1 MRVFVLALAVALVVP
16 EFAPD
21 QIYVYKYEAKLMG
34 GMPEEGLA
42 RAGVKILSKV
52 QLHADSSNNL
62 DAPQFFEYKGKWA
75 KDDSIT
81 ANFTQH
87 LTPVKFQYTNGNVG
101 KVYAPA
107 NTQNVYELQE
117 LSVSILT
124 KTKDLN
130 QCQDKVVNDIGLSY
144 MEKCPECERKSR
156 ALNGASFY
164 NYTLKPEANSARL
177 LEATVTEIYQYAPFE
192 TMHGGPQMESRQ
204 FFSLIQQNTE
214 YNQSSTLLYEFGS
227 EVYQTPFSLLD
238 PSSRLERSDLSGIR
252 FHLGSSNRD
261 RVHEES
267 PLKYIALI
275 QLLREAQYERI
286 LTVWNQIKDNQDQR
300 HWILNAIPA
309 IRSHVA
315 LQFVMDRFLKKELSS
330 LEAAHVLLVSVHLVK
345 ASNEAIKFAQAKHSV
360 LWNIVL
366 LGYGTLV
373 AKQCVENPGCS
384 SDLVKPF
391 HERLAQAVERQEIE
405 KIITSLKVLGNA
417 GHLASYKPIQ
427 KVLPGFGSTAA
438 NLPLRVHIEAVLALR
453 NIAKN
458 HPRPVQ
464 ETVIQLFMSKEHQEL
479 RMAAA
484 IVLFETKPSTGLV
497 MTLANA
503 IAKEN
508 NDQISSFI
516 YSYMKSMTKSAAPD
530 FESVSAACSLAI
542 RVLSPRLDRQSYRY
556 SRSLYADTY
565 NSAAFLPKTVVAK
578 ARAYLAGA
586 YADVLEIGVRSEG
599 IQEALVKNQNIP
611 QNEQRVNKMKA
622 ILKALSSWK
631 AEPSSQPLASAYVK
645 IFGQEVAYGSFEN
658 LIVEQISELAKEVR
672 PEIILREVL
681 QKLMSGYKHYY
692 AQPLLLSEIRRILPT
707 AIGLPMSLSL
717 YTSAVVVVPVN
728 VKVDPPLARENFR
741 LAQLLKSDIRMS
753 AVITPSVS
761 AHTYAVMGVNT
772 DQFKAAVMSR
782 ARVHSV
788 VPAKMEARVDMTGG
802 NFKLELLPVQGITKL
817 AKAELETFA
826 VVGNMNVTTLTPLIP
841 AERADRA
848 SSEAHKSQA
857 SRMASS
863 LFGSQSRS
871 SELLHPG
878 PKQKGDIPLPKSIG
892 KKRCLESKPFG
903 YKICGETQAYNA
915 SYISASP
922 LYSMIGKH
930 VAELAITPAT
940 GTAVEKIEVEIQV
953 GQRSADKIM
962 KVISRSEE
970 EEILESKNVLLKL
983 KKILI
988 PGLNNGTSSSSSSS
1002 SSQSTSSSSSSS
1014 RSSLSNSSSSQSSS
1028 SSSSRKIQNSAAG
1041 SRRRSNSRSS
1051 KRLSQ
1056 DKKSSSSSRSSSS
1069 SQSSSQSRSSS
1080 SSSSSSSQ
1088 SKVLCLS
1095 RLNVRFFFWQHA
1107 LSTGRANS
1115 KSSAYS
1121 FETIYNKAKYLA
1133 KSVAPIVTV
1142 LIRGVTAEA
1151 QGYQIAA
1158 YVDKVTSR
1166 LQVIVA
1172 NLARD
1177 NNWRLCA
1184 DGVVLS
1190 NHKLMG
1196 KVGWGSECKQ
1206 YKAEITAET
1215 GVVDQKPA
1223 ARLKMSWEKL
1233 PSRMQLYMKW
1243 LSKFIGLMAEESGL
1257 SIART
1262 KYLRNQIKLTVAAA
1276 SEKSV
1281 NVALQTSK
1289 TTIYRLGV
1297 GLPMSLPI
1305 GQSAYDVNTDQNLAG
1320 NIINLVA
1327 KATSVR
1333 TFNGNS
1339 FSSDI
1344 PHLCPQILSQ
1354 DCTAELKFMVLLKK
1368 DQATNQYE
1376 VNVKIGLIN
1385 VDFYLKNGA
1394 VKVSVDGSEIT
1405 RFPYEHPNGKISIRQ
1420 RSDGVALVAPSFGLQ
1435 EVEYTRTDLKVQVA
1449 HWMKG
1454 KTCGLCGPADGEV
1467 RQGYRKPDKSL
1478 TRDPV
1483 SFAHSW
1489 VLGGDSC
1496 RDTTQC
1502 LMRLESV
1509 KLEKQVNVFGQNS
1522 KCYSVEPVL
1531 RCLAGCMPVRTTTVS
1546 VGYHCV
1552 PSDSYMS
1559 RPNSLNSIQ
1568 EKSIDLVEATEA
1580 HVACRCTAQCS

>member
-52 QLHADSSNNL
+52 QLHADSSNNVTLQL

-107 NTQNVYELQE
+107 VQFSYINFLFLLNPYA

-144 MEKCPECERKSR
+144 MEKCPECERVRKSR

-192 TMHGGPQMESRQ
+192 TMHGGPQMESRPLSV
-204 FFSLIQQNTE
+204 FWILPVVWREVISVESDCEVN
-214 YNQSSTLLYEFGS
+214 LLYNPLG
-227 EVYQTPFSLLD
+227 VYTYTYMKRFVFFFQVIDLL
-238 PSSRLERSDLSGIR
+238 S
-252 FHLGSSNRD
+252 HLGSSNRD

-556 SRSLYADTY
+556 SRSLYIPGLVG
-565 NSAAFLPKTVVAK
+565 AAAT
-578 ARAYLAGA
+578 

-645 IFGQEVAYGSFEN
+645 IFGQEVAYAT
-658 LIVEQISELAKEVR
+658 LCLQLAKEVR

-728 VKVDPPLARENFR
+728 GKTLDPPLARENFR

-848 SSEAHKSQA
+848 SSELKKLCLTDAVG
-857 SRMASS
+857 
-863 LFGSQSRS
+863 LQSRS

-1041 SRRRSNSRSS
+1041 SRRPFNNINA
-1051 KRLSQ
+1051 L
-1056 DKKSSSSSRSSSS
+1056 
-1069 SQSSSQSRSSS
+1069 
-1080 SSSSSSSQ
+1080 
-1088 SKVLCLS
+1088 LP
-1095 RLNVRFFFWQHA
+1095 LNFQ
-1107 LSTGRANS
+1107 
-1115 KSSAYS
+1115 
-1121 FETIYNKAKYLA
+1121 AKYLA

-1233 PSRMQLYMKW
+1233 PSRM

-1289 TTIYRLGV
+1289 TRTWL
-1297 GLPMSLPI
+1297 
-1305 GQSAYDVNTDQNLAG
+1305 
-1320 NIINLVA
+1320 
-1327 KATSVR
+1327 ATSLIWLLRPLQVKLLKVTASTCVSVFPFIFKKLNIFFLLFIVDECRIFQDKVR

>member
-101 KVYAPA
+101 KVYAPVQFSYINFLFLLNPYA
-107 NTQNVYELQE
+107 

-204 FFSLIQQNTE
+204 CSSGVQQNTE

-238 PSSRLERSDLSGIR
+238 PSSRLERSDL
-252 FHLGSSNRD
+252 N

-345 ASNEAIKFAQAKHSV
+345 ASNEAIKFDMIQNEKFREHSV

-556 SRSLYADTY
+556 SRSLYIPGLVA
-565 NSAAFLPKTVVAK
+565 AAFLPKTVVAK

-841 AERADRA
+841 AER
-848 SSEAHKSQA
+848 SSKFHQQNTFFFLITQISHQLKKLCLTDAVG
-857 SRMASS
+857 
-863 LFGSQSRS
+863 LQSRS

-1002 SSQSTSSSSSSS
+1002 SSQSTSST
-1014 RSSLSNSSSSQSSS
+1014 
-1028 SSSSRKIQNSAAG
+1028 AG

-1088 SKVLCLS
+1088 SKPLQVLCLS

-1233 PSRMQLYMKW
+1233 PSR
-1243 LSKFIGLMAEESGL
+1243 I
-1257 SIART
+1257 IART

-1289 TTIYRLGV
+1289 VTPPPPPPTHTHTHTH
-1297 GLPMSLPI
+1297 
-1305 GQSAYDVNTDQNLAG
+1305 AHNLAG

-1327 KATSVR
+1327 KATSDECRIFQDKVR

>member
-1 MRVFVLALAVALVVP
+1 MRVFVLALAIFFFDLFSFYSVP

-52 QLHADSSNNL
+52 QLHADSSNNVTLQL

-107 NTQNVYELQE
+107 AIPKTLLNIYRGIINIFQIKSRTPRMWYVQDPSTSFQMIKK

-192 TMHGGPQMESRQ
+192 TMSTRPLSVFWILPVVWREVISVESDCEV
-204 FFSLIQQNTE
+204 N
-214 YNQSSTLLYEFGS
+214 LLYNPLG
-227 EVYQTPFSLLD
+227 VYTYTYMKRFVFFFQVIDLL
-238 PSSRLERSDLSGIR
+238 S
-252 FHLGSSNRD
+252 HLGSSNRD

-530 FESVSAACSLAI
+530 FDSAACSLAI

-556 SRSLYADTY
+556 SRSLYIPGLVA
-565 NSAAFLPKTVVAK
+565 AAFLPKTVVAK

-658 LIVEQISELAKEVR
+658 LIVEQISEVLAKEVR

-817 AKAELETFA
+817 NTFFFLITQISHQLKKLCLTDA
-826 VVGNMNVTTLTPLIP
+826 VGL
-841 AERADRA
+841 
-848 SSEAHKSQA
+848 
-857 SRMASS
+857 
-863 LFGSQSRS
+863 QSRS

-1014 RSSLSNSSSSQSSS
+1014 P
-1028 SSSSRKIQNSAAG
+1028 AG

-1088 SKVLCLS
+1088 SKPLQVLCLS

-1233 PSRMQLYMKW
+1233 PSRMQLYMKTW
-1243 LSKFIGLMAEESGL
+1243 L
-1257 SIART
+1257 
-1262 KYLRNQIKLTVAAA
+1262 
-1276 SEKSV
+1276 
-1281 NVALQTSK
+1281 
-1289 TTIYRLGV
+1289 
-1297 GLPMSLPI
+1297 
-1305 GQSAYDVNTDQNLAG
+1305 
-1320 NIINLVA
+1320 
-1327 KATSVR
+1327 ATSLIWLLRPLQVKLLKVTASTCVSVFPFIFKKLNIFFLLFIVDECRIFQDKVR

-1552 PSDSYMS
+1552 PSGE
-1559 RPNSLNSIQ
+1559 PTNNIQ

>member
-1 MRVFVLALAVALVVP
+1 FYSVP

-52 QLHADSSNNL
+52 QLHADSSNNVTLQL

-107 NTQNVYELQE
+107 AIPKTLLNIYRGIINIFQIKIKNTQNVYELQE
-117 LSVSILT
+117 LGAQGTCKTQYIISDDQKAERIYLT

-204 FFSLIQQNTE
+204 NLIYLEQKSAPVESNKNTE

-238 PSSRLERSDLSGIR
+238 PSSRLERSESH
-252 FHLGSSNRD
+252 HLGSSNRD

-345 ASNEAIKFAQAKHSV
+345 ASNEAIKFYTFLIV

-565 NSAAFLPKTVVAK
+565 NYPWMVGAAASAYYINEAAAFLPKTVVAK

-645 IFGQEVAYGSFEN
+645 IFGQEVAYAT
-658 LIVEQISELAKEVR
+658 LCLQLAKEVR

-728 VKVDPPLARENFR
+728 GKTLDPPLARENFR

-788 VPAKMEARVDMTGG
+788 VPAKMEARVDMTGA
-802 NFKLELLPVQGITKL
+802 T
-817 AKAELETFA
+817 
-826 VVGNMNVTTLTPLIP
+826 
-841 AERADRA
+841 
-848 SSEAHKSQA
+848 
-857 SRMASS
+857 SS
-863 LFGSQSRS
+863 LSFCLFRESLSLQSRVCT
-871 SELLHPG
+871 G
-878 PKQKGDIPLPKSIG
+878 FIAPLIG
-892 KKRCLESKPFG
+892 KKRCLEKQTFG

-915 SYISASP
+915 SYIRASP
-922 LYSMIGKH
+922 LYSMIGK
-930 VAELAITPAT
+930 
-940 GTAVEKIEVEIQV
+940 Q
-953 GQRSADKIM
+953 
-962 KVISRSEE
+962 
-970 EEILESKNVLLKL
+970 LL
-983 KKILI
+983 
-988 PGLNNGTSSSSSSS
+988 N
-1002 SSQSTSSSSSSS
+1002 
-1014 RSSLSNSSSSQSSS
+1014 
-1028 SSSSRKIQNSAAG
+1028 
-1041 SRRRSNSRSS
+1041 
-1051 KRLSQ
+1051 
-1056 DKKSSSSSRSSSS
+1056 
-1069 SQSSSQSRSSS
+1069 
-1080 SSSSSSSQ
+1080 
-1088 SKVLCLS
+1088 
-1095 RLNVRFFFWQHA
+1095 
-1107 LSTGRANS
+1107 
-1115 KSSAYS
+1115 
-1121 FETIYNKAKYLA
+1121 
-1133 KSVAPIVTV
+1133 
-1142 LIRGVTAEA
+1142 
-1151 QGYQIAA
+1151 
-1158 YVDKVTSR
+1158 
-1166 LQVIVA
+1166 LQ
-1172 NLARD
+1172 L
-1177 NNWRLCA
+1177 L
-1184 DGVVLS
+1184 
-1190 NHKLMG
+1190 
-1196 KVGWGSECKQ
+1196 Q
-1206 YKAEITAET
+1206 
-1215 GVVDQKPA
+1215 
-1223 ARLKMSWEKL
+1223 
-1233 PSRMQLYMKW
+1233 
-1243 LSKFIGLMAEESGL
+1243 
-1257 SIART
+1257 
-1262 KYLRNQIKLTVAAA
+1262 A
-1276 SEKSV
+1276 SES
-1281 NVALQTSK
+1281 N
-1289 TTIYRLGV
+1289 Y
-1297 GLPMSLPI
+1297 
-1305 GQSAYDVNTDQNLAG
+1305 YG
-1320 NIINLVA
+1320 N
-1327 KATSVR
+1327 
-1333 TFNGNS
+1333 
-1339 FSSDI
+1339 
-1344 PHLCPQILSQ
+1344 
-1354 DCTAELKFMVLLKK
+1354 
-1368 DQATNQYE
+1368 
-1376 VNVKIGLIN
+1376 
-1385 VDFYLKNGA
+1385 
-1394 VKVSVDGSEIT
+1394 
-1405 RFPYEHPNGKISIRQ
+1405 
-1420 RSDGVALVAPSFGLQ
+1420 
-1435 EVEYTRTDLKVQVA
+1435 
-1449 HWMKG
+1449 
-1454 KTCGLCGPADGEV
+1454 
-1467 RQGYRKPDKSL
+1467 
-1478 TRDPV
+1478 
-1483 SFAHSW
+1483 
-1489 VLGGDSC
+1489 
-1496 RDTTQC
+1496 
-1502 LMRLESV
+1502 
-1509 KLEKQVNVFGQNS
+1509 
-1522 KCYSVEPVL
+1522 
-1531 RCLAGCMPVRTTTVS
+1531 
-1546 VGYHCV
+1546 
-1552 PSDSYMS
+1552 
-1559 RPNSLNSIQ
+1559 
-1568 EKSIDLVEATEA
+1568 
-1580 HVACRCTAQCS
+1580 

>member
-52 QLHADSSNNL
+52 QLHADSSNNVTLQL

-204 FFSLIQQNTE
+204 LYPEHGILL
-214 YNQSSTLLYEFGS
+214 SSTLLYEFGS

-863 LFGSQSRS
+863 LFG
-871 SELLHPG
+871 
-878 PKQKGDIPLPKSIG
+878 DIPLPKSIG

-1041 SRRRSNSRSS
+1041 
-1051 KRLSQ
+1051 
-1056 DKKSSSSSRSSSS
+1056 
-1069 SQSSSQSRSSS
+1069 
-1080 SSSSSSSQ
+1080 SSSQ

-1327 KATSVR
+1327 KATSDECRIFQDKVR

>member
-107 NTQNVYELQE
+107 AIPKTLLNIYRGIINIFQIKIKNTQNVYELQE
-117 LSVSILT
+117 LGAQGTCKTQYIISDDQKAERIYLT

-204 FFSLIQQNTE
+204 NLIYLEQKSAPVESNKNTE

-238 PSSRLERSDLSGIR
+238 PSSRLERSESQWNQIVS
-252 FHLGSSNRD
+252 HLGSSNRD

-345 ASNEAIKFAQAKHSV
+345 ASNEAIKFDMIQNEKFREHSV

-565 NSAAFLPKTVVAK
+565 NYPWMVGAAASAYYINEAAAFLPKTVVAK

-788 VPAKMEARVDMTGG
+788 VPAKMEARVDMTGATSSLSFCLFRESLSLQSRVCTG
-802 NFKLELLPVQGITKL
+802 FIAPL
-817 AKAELETFA
+817 LETFA

-841 AERADRA
+841 AERCDRA
-848 SSEAHKSQA
+848 IIG
-857 SRMASS
+857 
-863 LFGSQSRS
+863 GSQIT
-871 SELLHPG
+871 
-878 PKQKGDIPLPKSIG
+878 GDIPLPKSIG
-892 KKRCLESKPFG
+892 KKRCLEKQTFG

-915 SYISASP
+915 SYIRASP
-922 LYSMIGKH
+922 LYSMIGKQ
-930 VAELAITPAT
+930 LLNLQLLQAT
-940 GTAVEKIEVEIQV
+940 VEKIAVEIQV

-970 EEILESKNVLLKL
+970 EEILESKNGPTEL

-988 PGLNNGTSSSSSSS
+988 PGLNNGTS
-1002 SSQSTSSSSSSS
+1002 T
-1014 RSSLSNSSSSQSSS
+1014 
-1028 SSSSRKIQNSAAG
+1028 AG
-1041 SRRRSNSRSS
+1041 SRRRS
-1051 KRLSQ
+1051 KLSLPASAYHRT
-1056 DKKSSSSSRSSSS
+1056 KKSSSSSRSSFKQSVIQPVQKHSS
-1069 SQSSSQSRSSS
+1069 SQVQAPS
-1080 SSSSSSSQ
+1080 
-1088 SKVLCLS
+1088 
-1095 RLNVRFFFWQHA
+1095 
-1107 LSTGRANS
+1107 RANS

-1121 FETIYNKAKYLA
+1121 FETIYNRLVYHIK
-1133 KSVAPIVTV
+1133 IFT
-1142 LIRGVTAEA
+1142 
-1151 QGYQIAA
+1151 GYQIAA

-1166 LQVIVA
+1166 LQVIVQPQT
-1172 NLARD
+1172 
-1177 NNWRLCA
+1177 
-1184 DGVVLS
+1184 DGQ
-1190 NHKLMG
+1190 
-1196 KVGWGSECKQ
+1196 GWLGSECKQ

-1289 TTIYRLGV
+1289 TGV
-1297 GLPMSLPI
+1297 GLPMSSANWT
-1305 GQSAYDVNTDQNLAG
+1305 SAYDVNTDQNLAG

-1327 KATSVR
+1327 KATSDECRIFQDKVR

-1385 VDFYLKNGA
+1385 VDFYLKNANA
-1394 VKVSVDGSEIT
+1394 VNFFS
-1405 RFPYEHPNGKISIRQ
+1405 GKISIRQ

>member
-52 QLHADSSNNL
+52 QLHADSSNNVTLQL

-117 LSVSILT
+117 MIKKLSVSILT

-204 FFSLIQQNTE
+204 FFSLK

-252 FHLGSSNRD
+252 FSNRD

-345 ASNEAIKFAQAKHSV
+345 ASNEAIKFAQDMIQNEKFREHSV

-565 NSAAFLPKTVVAK
+565 NSFLPKTVVAK

-728 VKVDPPLARENFR
+728 GKTCKLFNFR

-848 SSEAHKSQA
+848 SSEAHK
-857 SRMASS
+857 
-863 LFGSQSRS
+863 SQSRS

-1028 SSSSRKIQNSAAG
+1028 SSSSRKIQNSKINKTI
-1041 SRRRSNSRSS
+1041 SV
-1051 KRLSQ
+1051 SQ
-1056 DKKSSSSSRSSSS
+1056 QDLYTMDFVK
-1069 SQSSSQSRSSS
+1069 
-1080 SSSSSSSQ
+1080 
-1088 SKVLCLS
+1088 
-1095 RLNVRFFFWQHA
+1095 NHIHQHA

-1327 KATSVR
+1327 KATSDECRIFQDKVR

-1376 VNVKIGLIN
+1376 VNVKIGLI
-1385 VDFYLKNGA
+1385 
-1394 VKVSVDGSEIT
+1394 
-1405 RFPYEHPNGKISIRQ
+1405 
-1420 RSDGVALVAPSFGLQ
+1420 SDGVALVAPSFGLQ